1 MAQLTVYAQHKRQ
14 DAGRRRMA
22 EVYMRVARIVLQWG
36 SNALS
41 KCEYALSKQAGDR
54 LGRLPGQL
62 PSRRKR
68 AQSSARHNCRSQM
81 PSGGLGASGCRAP
94 CAMVVVAKNHQV
106 VAVQAG
112 AKLRAPQLSQTNAIR
127 TSRRKRAQSSGS
139 EYMSTY
145 PLSKVNSMQ
154 RRVRVEQT
162 VRTRRLISAARLC
175 W

>member
-1 MAQLTVYAQHKRQ
+1 MARAGFVRVLPAISGTSGARTPRISKKAEHYARNAVATVKMAQLTVYAQHIRQ

-22 EVYMRVARIVLQWG
+22 EVHMRVARIVLQWG

-41 KCEYALSKQAGDR
+41 ICEYALSKQAGDR
-54 LGRLPGQL
+54 LWRLPGRL

-106 VAVQAG
+106 VATQAC
-112 AKLRAPQLSQTNAIR
+112 AKLHVP
-127 TSRRKRAQSSGS
+127 
-139 EYMSTY
+139 
-145 PLSKVNSMQ
+145 
-154 RRVRVEQT
+154 
-162 VRTRRLISAARLC
+162 
-175 W
+175 